1 MSQIS
6 PLLQIEHVKK
16 SFPGVQ
22 ALVDANL
29 TIQRS
34 EIHAL
39 VGQNGAGKSTLIKVL
54 TGAYHRDSGTILF
67 DGNSIDFSSP
77 QQAQNNGISTIYQE
91 INLIPFRSVAE
102 NIFLGREPRRF
113 GFIDWPKIHAESC

>member
-54 TGAYHRDSGTILF
+54 TGAYHRDSGNILF
-67 DGNSIDFSSP
+67 DEQPN
-77 QQAQNNGISTIYQE
+77 
-91 INLIPFRSVAE
+91 
-102 NIFLGREPRRF
+102 RF
-113 GFIDWPKIHAESC
+113 